1 MGKRIPESELII
13 NPDGSIY
20 HLNLKPEH
28 LASNII
34 AVGDPERVAKVSK
47 YFDEIEFKISKREFV
62 THTGWYKGM
71 RITAI
76 STGMGTDNIEIFM
89 TELDALVNIDL
100 KNRQLKENHTSLNI
114 VRVGTSGSM
123 QRAVPEGTLLAS
135 EYGIGLDTLMTFY
148 KTDYTDLEIKV
159 SREIQKAI
167 GIDFRPYCIKG
178 SEKLMLTIG
187 KGLIK
192 GNTVTCP
199 GFFGPQGREVRVK
212 PAIPDLIEKLGSIDI
227 DRFQLANFEMETAGY
242 YAMGRLLGHEVLS
255 LNAIIAN
262 RVTQQFTK
270 DPYGIVD
277 QLIRHTLNEMAGI

>member
-1 MGKRIPESELII
+1 MAKRIPESELII

-34 AVGDPERVAKVSK
+34 AVGDPDRVAKISR

-62 THTGWYKGM
+62 THTGWYRGT

-100 KNRQLKENHTSLNI
+100 KERVVKDEHTSLNI

-123 QRAVPEGTLLAS
+123 RREIPEGSLLVS
-135 EYGIGLDTLMTFY
+135 EYGIGLDTLMAFY
-148 KTDYTDLEIKV
+148 KTDYTELEEKV
-159 SREIQKAI
+159 AEKIQ
-167 GIDFRPYCIKG
+167 GSLGLGFRPYCIRG
-178 SEKLMLTIG
+178 SKKLMQTVG
-187 KGLIK
+187 KGLII

-212 PAIPDLIEKLGSIDI
+212 PALPDFIEKLGNLKIGGMI
-227 DRFQLANFEMETAGY
+227 LTNFEMETAGY

-262 RVTQQFTK
+262 RISKKFSK
-270 DPYGIVD
+270 DPYGLVD